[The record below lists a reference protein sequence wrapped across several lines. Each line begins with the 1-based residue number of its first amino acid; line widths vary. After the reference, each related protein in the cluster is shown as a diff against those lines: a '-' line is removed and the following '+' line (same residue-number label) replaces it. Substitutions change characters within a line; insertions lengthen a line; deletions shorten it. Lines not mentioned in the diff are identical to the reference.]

1 MTHDL
6 PALCRQVRRDI
17 LTMTHAAGSGHP
29 GGSLSAVEILV
40 SLYFDQMDLDPAH
53 PQDPDRDRFLLSKGH
68 AAPLLYSVL
77 ARRGFF
83 APALLPTLRQLDS
96 PLQGHPHMD
105 RLPGLD
111 CSSGSL
117 GQGLSIANG
126 LALAARQQGKTYRT
140 YCLLGDGEV
149 QEGQIWG
156 AAMTA
161 AHFGLDNVC
170 AIVDNNGVQLDGLT
184 REIMAVEPLGDKF
197 RAFGWHVIDVDGHH
211 LAALAAAFQEAKATK
226 GKPTV
231 LIARTVKGKGVS
243 FMEGQPAWHGKAPN
257 AQELAAA
264 LAEVE
269 KGGTP

>member
-1 MTHDL
+1 MTYDL

-40 SLYFDQMDLDPAH
+40 SLYFDQMTLDPSQ

-83 APALLPTLRQLDS
+83 DPALLPTLRQLDS

-149 QEGQIWG
+149 QEGQIWE

-170 AIVDNNGVQLDGLT
+170 AIVDDNGVQLDGLT
-184 REIMAVEPLGDKF
+184 REIMAVEPLNEKF
-197 RAFGWHVIDVDGHH
+197 RAFGWHVIDVDGHD
-211 LAALAAAFQEAKATK
+211 LTALAAAFQEAKATR

-257 AQELAAA
+257 DQELAAA
-264 LAEVE
+264 LQEIQ
-269 KGGTP
+269 